1 VNEPHRPAVPGR
13 PFPPRARA
21 LTAAVLLVVDL
32 LMVWI
37 FGAYLADGGRE
48 IQHRSGLI
56 VMISAAVGAGCLL
69 VVVVLNLTRH
79 GAPRTTRPNR
89 NTVVS
94 VVSVVAFLKLAGVV
108 LAFLLIGVFT
118 ELGALEMGIIGVVE
132 SLAVVWLLVGTTR
145 HLATLTT

>member
-1 VNEPHRPAVPGR
+1 
-13 PFPPRARA
+13 
-21 LTAAVLLVVDL
+21 
-32 LMVWI
+32 
-37 FGAYLADGGRE
+37 
-48 IQHRSGLI
+48 
-56 VMISAAVGAGCLL
+56 MISAAVGAGCLL

-118 ELGALEMGIIGVVE
+118 DLGALEMGIIGVVE
-132 SLAVVWLLVGTTR
+132 SLAVIWLLVGTTPPR
-145 HLATLTT
+145 DAHDLRACDSPPCDFPSRLPRGPPLRGRRQRSSGQRVSA